1 MGLVYFEDI
10 KVGDIW
16 TSSGLVIDREEML
29 AYNRANDPWP
39 MHVDAEAAAQTP
51 FGGLIASGGY
61 TISIMYRLG
70 TQIWMHPDRT
80 WAFLGGLEW
89 NLKFREAVRP
99 GDRLRQRVTIMEKR
113 QSSKPGRGIVK
124 NLNETIDDN
133 DRVVMSIDVI
143 ALMAT
148 RPSS

>member
-10 KVGDIW
+10 KVGDSW

-61 TISIMYRLG
+61 TISIMYRNMDAPG
-70 TQIWMHPDRT
+70 SDMGVPGWPRME
-80 WAFLGGLEW
+80 LE
-89 NLKFREAVRP
+89 VP
-99 GDRLRQRVTIMEKR
+99 
-113 QSSKPGRGIVK
+113 
-124 NLNETIDDN
+124 
-133 DRVVMSIDVI
+133 
-143 ALMAT
+143 
-148 RPSS
+148 